1 MRTCY
6 NSTEQ
11 WLKGPYARIGR
22 ICGVK
27 SQVGIA
33 AFLGIKQSSISV
45 AKKRQTIPLEWLLT
59 LWEKVGANPVWI
71 LTGRGKKFLVP
82 SDVPEPPKAGASHPA
97 WAGGSGSDP
106 SRGCPLAACLEALT
120 QVAATCPRVGSVPG
134 CEALE
139 GCPVPSCPVPS
150 DLLPPDPGSPDSA
163 AGERAAWEGASP
175 EPVPSGPGP
184 SGLDDVRGADEKCGA
199 AAQKTE

>member
-11 WLKGPYARIGR
+11 WLKGPYARIGK

-82 SDVPEPPKAGASHPA
+82 SDTPDQANPGSSEYA
-97 WAGGSGSDP
+97 WALGHESDP
-106 SRGCPLAACLEALT
+106 ASGCPLAAHLEAL
-120 QVAATCPRVGSVPG
+120 VHLAADCPRAQRAAGCNSLGGCLASFGALASEAASSGPPAAGPGSVPAS
-134 CEALE
+134 EAFEE
-139 GCPVPSCPVPS
+139 G
-150 DLLPPDPGSPDSA
+150 
-163 AGERAAWEGASP
+163 GE
-175 EPVPSGPGP
+175 GPFEAHG
-184 SGLDDVRGADEKCGA
+184 K
-199 AAQKTE
+199 